1 MNTTKFE
8 NNTMTIEDAKN
19 YLYNALNEE
28 VNSILTEGKDHWLFN
43 IFSDSQEYV
52 DGKLVIHEDF
62 VRTNILNTFENS
74 DGVYTDEVELIR
86 KYVHESEEWQKMYN
100 EFLDEFGNTM
110 RNAIYTIY
118 PDAEIE
124 NDSYGG
130 HRISLKRTVIGINK

>member
-52 DGKLVIHEDF
+52 DGKLIIHEDF

-74 DGVYTDEVELIR
+74 DGVYTDEVALIH
-86 KYVHESEEWQKMYN
+86 KYVDESE
-100 EFLDEFGNTM
+100 D
-110 RNAIYTIY
+110 
-118 PDAEIE
+118 
-124 NDSYGG
+124 
-130 HRISLKRTVIGINK
+130 V